1 VREEKSEIRN
11 PKFET
16 RNKLE
21 NRNSKESEQLTKKIM
36 KIFGLNIT
44 RESKEQASNNRV
56 ALEGGA
62 LMTRSLDPATASWLR
77 GQEPEAAGP
86 VLTNAYQQVV
96 WVYRAVNALAEQVA
110 NVPFLFS
117 RGERGRENLVT
128 SGPLLDFYARPHPQ
142 LSRFEYW
149 ELRVIW
155 LMLRGECFRV
165 PIYGGTQTSALS
177 PGPSPNRIGRGEP
190 DGSRNG
196 NRRGGDT
203 APHLPD
209 PVVRG
214 PAKSSRRR
222 LEKVLILDPAHFQ
235 HIVQDHQLVGW
246 RYTGFGNSTPLASQ
260 IFLPEE
266 VWYEKLPNPFDF
278 WRGMPPLYSAA
289 MAAKTDFAA
298 SAFMRGIIE
307 NNGDVGTMV
316 RTEKQLAP
324 EQADE
329 LIAALRNR
337 KRRAGIADRPL
348 LLQGAAEIIKPTL
361 SSSDMQFLENRKFSR
376 AEICAAFG
384 VPEEILTA
392 TEHAKY
398 DVMQGARQ
406 NFIENRVA
414 PLCCRLEAAEDVVVK
429 SLDPNAVG
437 WFDLDSLPIMQQ
449 ARRNRLMAA
458 RTGFEMGIPFNE
470 LNRVLDLGFKHLPW
484 GDEGYVAAGMQKIGG
499 QSSKSE

>member
-1 VREEKSEIRN
+1 
-11 PKFET
+11 
-16 RNKLE
+16 
-21 NRNSKESEQLTKKIM
+21 M
-36 KIFGLNIT
+36 KILGFNIT
-44 RESKEQASNNRV
+44 RESKESDNQV
-56 ALEGGA
+56 AVTERGGA
-62 LMTRSLDPATASWLR
+62 LMTRTLEPATAAWLR
-77 GQEPEAAGP
+77 GEEPEAVGP
-86 VLTNAYQQVV
+86 MLTNAYQQVV

-165 PIYGGTQTSALS
+165 PIFEEALT
-177 PGPSPNRIGRGEP
+177 PNPSPNRIGRGEMR
-190 DGSRNG
+190 SQ
-196 NRRGGDT
+196 
-203 APHLPD
+203 L
-209 PVVRG
+209 
-214 PAKSSRRR
+214 AKSSRRR
-222 LEKVLILDPAHFQ
+222 LQRVLILDPSHFQ
-235 HIVQDHQLVGW
+235 HIIQDHQLVGW
-246 RYTGFGNSTPLASQ
+246 RYTGFGNTTPLSSQ
-260 IFLPEE
+260 VFLPEE

-278 WRGMPPLYSAA
+278 WRGMPPLYAAA

-348 LLQGAAEIIKPTL
+348 LLQGATEIIKPSL
-361 SSSDMQFLENRKFSR
+361 SSSDLQFLENRKFSR

-392 TEHAKY
+392 TDHAKY

-429 SLDPNAVG
+429 NLDPNAVG

-484 GDEGYVAAGMQKIGG
+484 GDEGWVAAGMHKVEGN
-499 QSSKSE
+499 SKPE

>member
-1 VREEKSEIRN
+1 MRRGIKGEEFFQRN
-11 PKFET
+11 A
-16 RNKLE
+16 
-21 NRNSKESEQLTKKIM
+21 M
-36 KIFGLNIT
+36 KILGFNIT
-44 RESKEQASNNRV
+44 RDSQEQSPVRNQQLPV
-56 ALEGGA
+56 
-62 LMTRSLDPATASWLR
+62 TRSLDPAAAAWLR
-77 GQEPEAAGP
+77 GEEPDAVGP

-110 NVPFLFS
+110 NVPFVFS

-165 PIYGGTQTSALS
+165 PIFSDTLNPSSLRNTDHGT
-177 PGPSPNRIGRGEP
+177 
-190 DGSRNG
+190 RNTLQRF
-196 NRRGGDT
+196 NDR
-203 APHLPD
+203 
-209 PVVRG
+209 
-214 PAKSSRRR
+214 SSRRT
-222 LEKVLILDPAHFQ
+222 LEKILILDPSHFQ
-235 HIVQDHQLVGW
+235 HIIQDHQLVGW
-246 RYTGFGNSTPLASQ
+246 RYTGCGNSTPLASQ
-260 IFLPEE
+260 VFLPEE

-278 WRGMPPLYSAA
+278 WRGMPPLYAAA

-298 SAFMRGIIE
+298 SNFMRGIIE
-307 NNGDVGTMV
+307 NNGDAGMIV
-316 RTEKQLAP
+316 RNDKRMDP
-324 EQADE
+324 EQEEQLLAE
-329 LIAALRNR
+329 LRKR
-337 KRRAGIADRPL
+337 KRRAGIADRPML
-348 LLQGAAEIIKPTL
+348 LTGVSEIIKPSL
-361 SSSDMQFLENRKFSR
+361 SSSDLQFLENRKFSR

-392 TEHAKY
+392 TDHAKY

-429 SLDPNAVG
+429 NLDPNAVG

-458 RTGFEMGIPFNE
+458 RTGFDMGIPFNE

-484 GDEGYVAAGMQKIGG
+484 GDDGYVAAGMQKVGG
-499 QSSKSE
+499 KNPNNE

>member
-1 VREEKSEIRN
+1 
-11 PKFET
+11 
-16 RNKLE
+16 
-21 NRNSKESEQLTKKIM
+21 M
-36 KIFGLNIT
+36 KILGFNIT
-44 RESKEQASNNRV
+44 REPKEQAV
-56 ALEGGA
+56 GA
-62 LMTRSLDPATASWLR
+62 DQGLTVQRSLDPATAAWLR
-77 GQEPEAAGP
+77 GQEPEPAGP

-165 PIYGGTQTSALS
+165 PIFESATGGNR
-177 PGPSPNRIGRGEP
+177 GPSYGKSATE
-190 DGSRNG
+190 
-196 NRRGGDT
+196 GG
-203 APHLPD
+203 
-209 PVVRG
+209 
-214 PAKSSRRR
+214 RRR
-222 LEKVLILDPAHFQ
+222 LQKILILDPSHFQ
-235 HIVQDHQLVGW
+235 HIIQDHQLVGW

-278 WRGMPPLYSAA
+278 WRGMPPLYAAA

-307 NNGDVGTMV
+307 NNGDIGTMV

-324 EQADE
+324 EQAEE

-348 LLQGAAEIIKPTL
+348 LLPGVAEIIKPTL

-392 TEHAKY
+392 TDHAKY

-429 SLDPNAVG
+429 SLDGNAVG

-484 GDEGYVAAGMQKIGG
+484 GDEAYIGAGMQKVGG
-499 QSSKSE
+499 QNSKSE

>member
-1 VREEKSEIRN
+1 MIGRIGRLGQITN
-11 PKFET
+11 
-16 RNKLE
+16 N
-21 NRNSKESEQLTKKIM
+21 IM

-44 RESKEQASNNRV
+44 RESEEQASKEPLTV
-56 ALEGGA
+56 Q
-62 LMTRSLDPATASWLR
+62 RSLEPTAAAWLR

-96 WVYRAVNALAEQVA
+96 WVYRAVNALAEQAA

-165 PIYGGTQTSALS
+165 PIFQSATGGL
-177 PGPSPNRIGRGEP
+177 RGRG
-190 DGSRNG
+190 
-196 NRRGGDT
+196 RG
-203 APHLPD
+203 
-209 PVVRG
+209 
-214 PAKSSRRR
+214 R
-222 LEKVLILDPAHFQ
+222 LEKILILEPSHFQ
-235 HIVQDHQLVGW
+235 HIIQDHQLVGW

-278 WRGMPPLYSAA
+278 WRGMPPLYAAA

-329 LIAALRNR
+329 LIAKLRER

-348 LLQGAAEIIKPTL
+348 LLPGVAEIIKPTL

-392 TEHAKY
+392 TDHAKY

-429 SLDPNAVG
+429 SLDPSAVG

-484 GDEGYVAAGMQKIGG
+484 GDEGYVAAGMKKADGN
-499 QSSKSE
+499 SKPE

>member
-1 VREEKSEIRN
+1 
-11 PKFET
+11 
-16 RNKLE
+16 
-21 NRNSKESEQLTKKIM
+21 
-36 KIFGLNIT
+36 
-44 RESKEQASNNRV
+44 
-56 ALEGGA
+56 
-62 LMTRSLDPATASWLR
+62 
-77 GQEPEAAGP
+77 
-86 VLTNAYQQVV
+86 
-96 WVYRAVNALAEQVA
+96 
-110 NVPFLFS
+110 
-117 RGERGRENLVT
+117 
-128 SGPLLDFYARPHPQ
+128 
-142 LSRFEYW
+142 
-149 ELRVIW
+149 

-165 PIYGGTQTSALS
+165 PIYKGTLT
-177 PGPSPNRIGRGEP
+177 PNPSSNRIGRGETP
-190 DGSRNG
+190 SQ
-196 NRRGGDT
+196 
-203 APHLPD
+203 L
-209 PVVRG
+209 
-214 PAKSSRRR
+214 AKSPRRR
-222 LEKVLILDPAHFQ
+222 LEKILILDPAHFQ
-235 HIVQDHQLVGW
+235 HIIQDHQLVGW

-260 IFLPEE
+260 VFLPEE

-278 WRGMPPLYSAA
+278 WRGMPPLYAAA

-316 RTEKQLAP
+316 RTEKQLDP
-324 EQADE
+324 EQAEE

-348 LLQGAAEIIKPTL
+348 LLPGVAEIIKPTL

-392 TEHAKY
+392 TDHAKY

-429 SLDPNAVG
+429 SLDANAVS

-470 LNRVLDLGFKHLPW
+470 LNRVLDLGFKHLEW
-484 GDEGYVAAGMQKIGG
+484 GDEGWVAAGMRKADG
-499 QSSKSE
+499 QNSKPE